1 MSMSNCPTGPIAR
14 FTSRAMLLAALVVA
28 APTMAV
34 AQGGPGKPASEQQA
48 GKVTLELPVVYATSA
63 HSNVDP
69 RLSDV
74 ARYLKNLRYTGYE
87 LLGTQKAQLS
97 PKGGQTFSI
106 AGNRKVKVQLLS
118 REAKRVRV
126 RVRII
131 GAKGANLLD
140 TTLWVNRNGTFI
152 VAGPKH
158 KDGILVL
165 PLTARY

>member
-1 MSMSNCPTGPIAR
+1 MTTSIRPTGRFSRFAAR
-14 FTSRAMLLAALVVA
+14 ALVLGSLVLA
-28 APTMAV
+28 APTLAV
-34 AQGGPGKPASEQQA
+34 AQGGPAAPATEQPA

-63 HSNVDP
+63 HDNVDP
-69 RLSDV
+69 RLSDI

-87 LLGTQKAQLS
+87 LLGTQTAQLS

>member
-1 MSMSNCPTGPIAR
+1 VSMSNRPTGRIAR
-14 FTSRAMLLAALVVA
+14 FATRAMLFGALIAA

-34 AQGGPGKPASEQQA
+34 AQGGGAKPASEQQA

-69 RLSDV
+69 RLSDI

-87 LLGTQKAQLS
+87 LLGTQRAQLS

-131 GAKGANLLD
+131 GGKGANLLD